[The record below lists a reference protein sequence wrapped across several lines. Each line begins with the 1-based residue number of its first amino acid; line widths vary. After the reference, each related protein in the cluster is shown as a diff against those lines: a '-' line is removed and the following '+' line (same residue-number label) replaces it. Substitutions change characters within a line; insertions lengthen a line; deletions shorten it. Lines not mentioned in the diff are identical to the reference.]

1 MSFAREQHESG
12 PASGATAHPS
22 TSGGTALGGAASG
35 RSPLRRAAPGLAGRV
50 SLRTLTFIRWVA
62 IAGQLAALLV
72 VHYGLGFALPL
83 LPALAVVGASV
94 LLNLLVSLRRPLRGR
109 LRDTEAALYLAFDVV
124 QLAALLYLTG
134 GLNNPFSLMILA
146 PITVSATVLTRRS
159 TLALCI
165 LAVVC
170 ASVLAVRHY
179 PLPWG
184 APGAGPGSAA
194 GLELPFFY
202 TVGIWA
208 AVVLGSVFAAAY
220 AGSVAAE
227 GRRMFDALSAT
238 QLALAREQRLSAVG
252 ALAAAAA
259 HELGSPLATIAV
271 TTKELV
277 REVPPDS
284 PFADD
289 IQILQA
295 ESDRC
300 REILAGLTRHPETD
314 DESPF
319 SVAPISALVEAVA
332 ARYHVDGVAVALS
345 TEVEDDSAEPRAM
358 RSPELVHGLGN
369 IIQNAVQFARS
380 AVTVESVWSTNSVR
394 VTVHDDGPGIPPA
407 MLDRIGEPY
416 ISTRGQT
423 GEHMGL
429 GIFIAQV
436 LLEQTGAALAFG
448 NNRGAEVV
456 VTWPRAR
463 LEVDSAQ
470 RREAT

>member
-1 MSFAREQHESG
+1 MSVAQDRNAAVVLTDSRAR
-12 PASGATAHPS
+12 PAP
-22 TSGGTALGGAASG
+22 
-35 RSPLRRAAPGLAGRV
+35 RRAAPGLAGRV

-72 VHYGLGFALPL
+72 VRYGLGFDLPL
-83 LPALAVVGASV
+83 VPALAVVGASV
-94 LLNLLVSLRRPLRGR
+94 VLNLLVSLRRPPRRR

-124 QLAALLYLTG
+124 QLTALLYLAG
-134 GLNNPFSLMILA
+134 GLSNPFSLMILA

-170 ASVLAVRHY
+170 ATVIGVRHY
-179 PLPWG
+179 PLPWS
-184 APGAGPGSAA
+184 GAG
-194 GLELPFFY
+194 LDLPLLY
-202 TVGIWA
+202 TAGIWA
-208 AVVLGSVFAAAY
+208 AVVLGTVFAAAY
-220 AGSVAAE
+220 AGSVAEE
-227 GRRMFDALSAT
+227 GRRMSDALSAT
-238 QLALAREQRLSAVG
+238 QLALAREQRLSALG

-271 TTKELV
+271 TTKELA
-277 REVPPDS
+277 REVPADS

-300 REILAGLTRHPETD
+300 RDILARLTRRGEAED
-314 DESPF
+314 DSPF
-319 SVAPISALVEAVA
+319 SVMPVAALVEAVA
-332 ARYHVDGVAVALS
+332 APYRSDAVALVFDARG
-345 TEVEDDSAEPRAM
+345 TEDVAEPQAM

-369 IIQNAVQFARS
+369 IIQNAVQFARR
-380 AVTVESVWSTNSVR
+380 AVHIETVWGTDTVR
-394 VTVHDDGPGIPPA
+394 VTVRDDGPGFPPA

-416 ISTRGQT
+416 MSTRGQT

-436 LLEQTGAALAFG
+436 LLEQTGAVLKFG
-448 NNRGAEVV
+448 NNRGAEVGV
-456 VTWPRAR
+456 AWPRAH
-463 LEVDSAQ
+463 LEVQ
-470 RREAT
+470 RQTRPEAT